1 MRRSHSR
8 TVLIALLAI
17 LVLLGCTVAAAGTWA
32 TGPSLRCERP
42 QRGSVQVGWSA
53 RTVVSGG
60 RERCY
65 YLYVPAGY
73 DPARPAPLVVS
84 LHGFL
89 SNPASQAWLSGW
101 HKLADQEGF
110 LVAYPQ
116 GTSWPQR
123 WNAGT
128 AGNAGVDDVQFF
140 RDLLDDLAGA
150 AAVDL
155 SRVYVNGFSNG
166 GGMSVRIACQA
177 ADQVA
182 AIGTVAAAV
191 VEFRDCAPAHPV
203 PVLAFHGT
211 ADPIVP
217 YEGGDVRAQPLR
229 EGAEQTRAPTHL
241 LGAEQWTARWA
252 EGNGCTPKP
261 ESIPPQGDVRGVQY
275 THCNQGADVI
285 LYTIEDG
292 GHTWPGGVPIPIV
305 GKTTRAIDA
314 TEEMWRFF
322 QAYKRE
328 IQP

>member
-1 MRRSHSR
+1 MSNFSRS
-8 TVLIALLAI
+8 VVIAALAI
-17 LVLLGCTVAAAGTWA
+17 LVLLGCTLAAGGYWG
-32 TGPSLRCERP
+32 TGASLRCKWP
-42 QRGSVQVGWSA
+42 QQGSLQVGWSA

-60 RERCY
+60 QQRCY
-65 YLYVPAGY
+65 HLYVPSSY

-89 SNPASQAWLSGW
+89 SNPASQAWISGW

-123 WNAGT
+123 WNAG
-128 AGNAGVDDVQFF
+128 AAWNAGVDDVQFF
-140 RDLLDDLAGA
+140 RDLVDDVAGA
-150 AAVDL
+150 GAIDR

-166 GGMSVRIACQA
+166 GGMAVRIACEA
-177 ADQVA
+177 GDQVA

-191 VEFRDCAPAHPV
+191 VQVGDCNPARPV

-217 YEGGDVRAQPLR
+217 YEGGDMPSRLLR
-229 EGAEQTRAPTHL
+229 EGAEQTRAPARFA
-241 LGAEQWTARWA
+241 GAEEWTASWA
-252 EGNGCTPKP
+252 EGNGCATEA
-261 ESIPPQGDVRGVQY
+261 ESIPPQGDVRGERY

-292 GHTWPGGVPIPIV
+292 GHTWPGGVPLPIV
-305 GKTTRAIDA
+305 GKTSDAIDA

-322 QAYKRE
+322 QAYKLDV
-328 IQP
+328 